1 MRVACGLAWLSL
13 LASATALYYPAVRG
27 HLSCVARVNP
37 AMARLG
43 KPTAVMDA
51 DGSGPDGW
59 ADVTYS
65 HPPSGRRGELLQ
77 ELDAIEPTLSY
88 QGWQKDV
95 AKIEKSYIQMDPNQI
110 LIERRLHYLRLRQ
123 ERLDMVLRWLQA
135 LNELKATLSYDG
147 WQEDAAEIEEQDC
160 TLLGIFED
168 LDEENWGRVEDW
180 DEPDPVPAMNQMRR
194 KQQVHERR
202 LTRPGWPVPLD
213 QIEDDDHDHDDFG
226 TPVSLFT
233 YNGLYI
239 YSSEY
244 LESDDY

>member
-51 DGSGPDGW
+51 DGSGPVPWAVTMGRYHGPLPW

-95 AKIEKSYIQMDPNQI
+95 AEIEDSYIQMGSDHS
-110 LIERRLHYLRLRQ
+110 LIERRLYYLRLRQ
-123 ERLDMVLRWLQA
+123 ERLDMVLGWLQA

-160 TLLGIFED
+160 KLLGIFED
-168 LDEENWGRVEDW
+168 LDEDWDGEAEW

-213 QIEDDDHDHDDFG
+213 QIDDDDDDDDD
-226 TPVSLFT
+226 
-233 YNGLYI
+233 
-239 YSSEY
+239 
-244 LESDDY
+244 SDDDEDPN